1 MTLMTDRVISPSA
14 IAALQRLG
22 QSIQVARVRRRVRQR
37 DLAVRMGVSIGTL
50 RALEAGAPGVSMGNL
65 AMALLALGNLSKLDD
80 LADVRQDDI
89 GLLMDVGALP
99 KRVRLRSG
107 AGRTPVG
114 GGLRIDPSPEG
125 ALL

>member
-1 MTLMTDRVISPSA
+1 
-14 IAALQRLG
+14 
-22 QSIQVARVRRRVRQR
+22 
-37 DLAVRMGVSIGTL
+37 MGVSIGTL

-65 AMALLALGNLSKLDD
+65 AMALLALGNLSRLDD

-107 AGRTPVG
+107 AARTPAG
-114 GGLRIDPSPEG
+114 RGLKIDPSPEG